1 LCAFCKGGDQGRSM
15 CLPPTRRNLGTLANP
30 HSCSGKHCT
39 ISKPNFLTL
48 LPAIQQYSFIA
59 YRQMHPRHA
68 NSFSLKIFAINPYS
82 SKILML
88 STLQLHC
95 FHRPEGEGV
104 DPLKFAND
112 QR

>member
-1 LCAFCKGGDQGRSM
+1 MYPQQ
-15 CLPPTRRNLGTLANP
+15 RNSL
-30 HSCSGKHCT
+30 
-39 ISKPNFLTL
+39 
-48 LPAIQQYSFIA
+48 
-59 YRQMHPRHA
+59 
-68 NSFSLKIFAINPYS
+68 SLKIFRISPYS

-112 QR
+112 QRRTTNDEFADDRRPRTTTDFSMRGFIHVCLSKSLSAHQSQRHPVRLSRSAPQQVLFLSQEVA